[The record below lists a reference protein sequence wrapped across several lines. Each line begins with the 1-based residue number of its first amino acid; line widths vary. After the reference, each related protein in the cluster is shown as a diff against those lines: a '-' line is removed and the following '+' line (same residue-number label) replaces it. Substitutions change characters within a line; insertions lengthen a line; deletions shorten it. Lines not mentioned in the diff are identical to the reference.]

1 MLTFW
6 LLSVLSSSDLWLCVL
21 STIHSTDINPVLITN
36 NYDDFKISDSS
47 IASLMITTCYFPQ
60 MLLL

>member
-1 MLTFW
+1 MLIFW
-6 LLSVLSSSDLWLCVL
+6 LLSVFSSNDLWLCVL
-21 STIHSTDINPVLITN
+21 STIHSVDV

-47 IASLMITTCYFPQ
+47 VASLMITTCYFSQ